1 MLSIFVRVAS
11 TLQRFEWDA
20 AGRLLA
26 ARSHGCAP
34 EELLHSEALFTRDA
48 LGRITGEV
56 QRMHDSCGKL
66 EFEHSIH
73 HQLGVLGNRQTT
85 ALQGLGQ
92 IGYLHYGAG
101 HVHGLTHNGSVLM
114 DLERDALHRETK
126 RQLKGVAA
134 ENGAAGQPS
143 ETAEQHPLTDP
154 HQSRAETKTDLEVER
169 RWDSQGRLQALHST
183 GVQATTTTTPQTLIG
198 QLTERQYHYDA
209 LGQLI
214 AIEAPGHTQRYG
226 YDPAG
231 RLRAML
237 SSLQPEQ
244 QTRWNIDPAGNR
256 LPGQS
261 SQAQNTQ
268 PEWAAQVHAHWQQT
282 QFNLLGQGNANNPGN
297 ASATRWPDNRI
308 GYSHEHAWR
317 YDACGNRAEQLSE
330 DGRRQTF
337 TYDGA
342 HQLIEVKVQGPVIG
356 SANEASHESITSRYR
371 YDALGRRLKK
381 VSVVS
386 GGTDAVTQT
395 TTQQAIQET
404 THYYGWDGDRLV
416 HTERTDAQSPEQRH
430 VSHTVYE
437 PGSFTPMVRLSTL
450 AGPAKP
456 KAHALLLAVQGALQD
471 AGEDE
476 DGEDTE
482 TAQLVQAMLDAM
494 PEGARNSLDIHL
506 RQAAKK
512 ELSKEAKEALADQA
526 QNVSQRLTGMREQ
539 LVKQEQTCETPVT
552 IEFYHC
558 DHLGTPIA
566 LTNEQHQV
574 VWAARLDPWGNVQEE
589 FNPSGIE
596 QAIGLPGQHY
606 DRETGLYYNRHRY
619 YDPGIGSY
627 INQDPIS
634 WRGGDNWYRYPL
646 APTRGTDPLGLDNVD
661 GRLTMADRAA
671 GIGDTRSPIETWK
684 EAPRDDGQSLGYGCG
699 DAKTDNFVA
708 DKPLGNNFLPACRAH
723 DICYGDKTGPAKKV
737 CDDNFKK
744 DMQKACEGK
753 GWPKKQVCEGLAH
766 DYHKAVD
773 LFGDDAFNNAR
784 K

>member
-1 MLSIFVRVAS
+1 MFYITR
-11 TLQRFEWDA
+11 
-20 AGRLLA
+20 GRLVRA
-26 ARSHGCAP
+26 
-34 EELLHSEALFTRDA
+34 
-48 LGRITGEV
+48 
-56 QRMHDSCGKL
+56 SCTFG
-66 EFEHSIH
+66 
-73 HQLGVLGNRQTT
+73 GANQTT
-85 ALQGLGQ
+85 SRAGATLRRNIINQGL
-92 IGYLHYGAG
+92 
-101 HVHGLTHNGSVLM
+101 
-114 DLERDALHRETK
+114 
-126 RQLKGVAA
+126 
-134 ENGAAGQPS
+134 
-143 ETAEQHPLTDP
+143 HPLTDP

-169 RWDSQGRLQALHST
+169 RWDSLGRLQALHST
-183 GVQATTTTTPQTLIG
+183 GLQASTTNTAGTRAPQTLIG

-214 AIEAPGHTQRYG
+214 AIEVPGPIPMTQRYG

-244 QTRWNIDPAGNR
+244 PTRWDIDPAGNR

-317 YDACGNRAEQLSE
+317 YDAFGNRAEQLSE
-330 DGRRQTF
+330 DGRRQTLA
-337 TYDGA
+337 YDGA

-386 GGTDAVTQT
+386 NANAIDAASESTPP
-395 TTQQAIQET
+395 ET

-416 HTERTDAQSPEQRH
+416 HTERTHAQSPEQRQI
-430 VSHTVYE
+430 SHTVYE
-437 PGSFTPMVRLSTL
+437 PGSFTPLIRLSTL

-471 AGEDE
+471 QDE
-476 DGEDTE
+476 DQDEEDQSET
-482 TAQLVQAMLDAM
+482 TAQMQAILAAM
-494 PEGARNSLDIHL
+494 PHSTRNALDLHL

-526 QNVSQRLTGMREQ
+526 QNVSQRLTGLREQ
-539 LVKQEQTCETPVT
+539 LEKQEQTCETPVT

-566 LTNEQHQV
+566 LTDDQHEI

-589 FNPSGIE
+589 FNPSGMDQDIR
-596 QAIGLPGQHY
+596 LPGQHH

-627 INQDPIS
+627 INQDPIGLA
-634 WRGGDNWYRYPL
+634 GGINQYGYPTD
-646 APTRGTDPLGLDNVD
+646 PFGWIDPLGLE
-661 GRLTMADRAA
+661 GEAKKA
-671 GIGDTRSPIETWK
+671 GIGNKVYKTEEFGRQVGKTSKANAKLDENYGNLLDCIAVPTPPNCPTSAEGLEKLEKAADTSRK
-684 EAPRDDGQSLGYGCG
+684 EAVGEIRDAYKAGLKVPGTLTG
-699 DAKTDNFVA
+699 
-708 DKPLGNNFLPACRAH
+708 
-723 DICYGDKTGPAKKV
+723 GPAIIR
-737 CDDNFKK
+737 
-744 DMQKACEGK
+744 
-753 GWPKKQVCEGLAH
+753 P
-766 DYHKAVD
+766 
-773 LFGDDAFNNAR
+773 
-784 K
+784 

>member
-1 MLSIFVRVAS
+1 MPNRSRKVTPQLSS
-11 TLQRFEWDA
+11 TPAFSSTSKFIA
-20 AGRLLA
+20 TSA
-26 ARSHGCAP
+26 
-34 EELLHSEALFTRDA
+34 
-48 LGRITGEV
+48 
-56 QRMHDSCGKL
+56 
-66 EFEHSIH
+66 
-73 HQLGVLGNRQTT
+73 
-85 ALQGLGQ
+85 
-92 IGYLHYGAG
+92 
-101 HVHGLTHNGSVLM
+101 
-114 DLERDALHRETK
+114 
-126 RQLKGVAA
+126 
-134 ENGAAGQPS
+134 
-143 ETAEQHPLTDP
+143 
-154 HQSRAETKTDLEVER
+154 HQSSATPAFSFR
-169 RWDSQGRLQALHST
+169 RCAHLPAASHR
-183 GVQATTTTTPQTLIG
+183 TPQILIG
-198 QLTERQYHYDA
+198 QLTQRQYHYDA
-209 LGQLI
+209 LGQLS

-237 SSLQPEQ
+237 SSLRPEQ

-297 ASATRWPDNRI
+297 ASATKWPDNRI

-356 SANEASHESITSRYR
+356 SESNAADIDADAGQASTTSRYR

-526 QNVSQRLTGMREQ
+526 QNVSQRLTGLREQ
-539 LVKQEQTCETPVT
+539 LEKQEQGCETPVT

-566 LTNEQHQV
+566 LTDDQHEI

-589 FNPSGIE
+589 FNPSGMDQDIR
-596 QAIGLPGQHY
+596 LPGQHH
-606 DRETGLYYNRHRY
+606 DRETGLYYNRYRY

-627 INQDPIS
+627 INQDPIGLA
-634 WRGGDNWYRYPL
+634 GGANSFGYANSSPL
-646 APTRGTDPLGLDNVD
+646 HWTDPLGLFTYHGNWCGPSWTGGREETYKPNSDPNYYKPPIDMVD
-661 GRLTMADRAA
+661 
-671 GIGDTRSPIETWK
+671 K
-684 EAPRDDGQSLGYGCG
+684 
-699 DAKTDNFVA
+699 
-708 DKPLGNNFLPACRAH
+708 ACMNH
-723 DICYGDKTGPAKKV
+723 DICYYECRESFSCSSLDRGKCMTE
-737 CDDNFKK
+737 CDRSLDAASSGSRLPSG
-744 DMQKACEGK
+744 MSAAQKS
-753 GWPKKQVCEGLAH
+753 GLETWMGNNKFPDAGLNSNSCPMPPSN
-766 DYHKAVD
+766 VD
-773 LFGDDAFNNAR
+773 INKMFNNWPR
-784 K
+784 

>member
-1 MLSIFVRVAS
+1 MPNRSRKVTPQLSS
-11 TLQRFEWDA
+11 TPAFSSTSKFIA
-20 AGRLLA
+20 TSA
-26 ARSHGCAP
+26 
-34 EELLHSEALFTRDA
+34 
-48 LGRITGEV
+48 
-56 QRMHDSCGKL
+56 
-66 EFEHSIH
+66 
-73 HQLGVLGNRQTT
+73 
-85 ALQGLGQ
+85 
-92 IGYLHYGAG
+92 
-101 HVHGLTHNGSVLM
+101 
-114 DLERDALHRETK
+114 
-126 RQLKGVAA
+126 
-134 ENGAAGQPS
+134 
-143 ETAEQHPLTDP
+143 
-154 HQSRAETKTDLEVER
+154 HQSSATPAFSFR
-169 RWDSQGRLQALHST
+169 RCAHLPAASHR
-183 GVQATTTTTPQTLIG
+183 TPQILIG
-198 QLTERQYHYDA
+198 QLTQRQYHYDA
-209 LGQLI
+209 LGQLS

-297 ASATRWPDNRI
+297 ASATKWPDNRI

-356 SANEASHESITSRYR
+356 GEGNAVDADAGQASTTSRYR

-566 LTNEQHQV
+566 LTNDQHQV

-589 FNPSGIE
+589 FNPSGMDQDIR
-596 QAIGLPGQHY
+596 LPGQHH

-627 INQDPIS
+627 VNQDPIGLA
-634 WRGGDNWYRYPL
+634 GGVNNLNYTLNPNMG
-646 APTRGTDPLGLDNVD
+646 ADPLGLSPTAGPSKPIDIDKVSGRWDKITGIFNWNENVTYGGEVKLKSAQLACTRAEERKKRADEDRQNLQED
-661 GRLTMADRAA
+661 GAAVVRDVMAVEVSEVAQLDF
-671 GIGDTRSPIETWK
+671 GLNSVGKVYGYFSKTPPIC
-684 EAPRDDGQSLGYGCG
+684 PINIGQSS
-699 DAKTDNFVA
+699 TN
-708 DKPLGNNFLPACRAH
+708 PAI
-723 DICYGDKTGPAKKV
+723 DF
-737 CDDNFKK
+737 FKK
-744 DMQKACEGK
+744 
-753 GWPKKQVCEGLAH
+753 
-766 DYHKAVD
+766 
-773 LFGDDAFNNAR
+773 
-784 K
+784 

>member
-1 MLSIFVRVAS
+1 MFYITR
-11 TLQRFEWDA
+11 
-20 AGRLLA
+20 GRLVRA
-26 ARSHGCAP
+26 
-34 EELLHSEALFTRDA
+34 
-48 LGRITGEV
+48 
-56 QRMHDSCGKL
+56 SCTFG
-66 EFEHSIH
+66 
-73 HQLGVLGNRQTT
+73 GANQTT
-85 ALQGLGQ
+85 SRAGATLRRNIINQGL
-92 IGYLHYGAG
+92 
-101 HVHGLTHNGSVLM
+101 
-114 DLERDALHRETK
+114 
-126 RQLKGVAA
+126 
-134 ENGAAGQPS
+134 
-143 ETAEQHPLTDP
+143 HPLTDP

-169 RWDSQGRLQALHST
+169 RWDSLGRLQALHST
-183 GVQATTTTTPQTLIG
+183 GLQASTTNTAGTRAPQTLIG

-214 AIEAPGHTQRYG
+214 AIEVPGPIPMTQRYG

-244 QTRWNIDPAGNR
+244 PTRWDIDPAGNR

-356 SANEASHESITSRYR
+356 SESNAADIDADAGQASTTSRYR

-526 QNVSQRLTGMREQ
+526 QNVSQRLTGLREQ
-539 LVKQEQTCETPVT
+539 LEKQEQGCETPVT

-574 VWAARLDPWGNVQEE
+574 VWAARLDPWGTVQEE
-589 FNPSGIE
+589 FNPSGMDQDIR
-596 QAIGLPGQHY
+596 LPGQHH

-627 INQDPIS
+627 VNQDPIGLA
-634 WRGGDNWYRYPL
+634 GGVNNLNYTLNPNMG
-646 APTRGTDPLGLDNVD
+646 ADPLGLSPTAGPSKPIDIDKVSGRWDKITGIFNWNENVTYGGEVKLKSAQLACTRAEERKKRADEDRQNLQED
-661 GRLTMADRAA
+661 GAAVVRDVMAVEVSEVAQLDF
-671 GIGDTRSPIETWK
+671 GLNSVGKVYGYFSKTPPIC
-684 EAPRDDGQSLGYGCG
+684 PINIGQSS
-699 DAKTDNFVA
+699 TN
-708 DKPLGNNFLPACRAH
+708 PAI
-723 DICYGDKTGPAKKV
+723 DF
-737 CDDNFKK
+737 FKK
-744 DMQKACEGK
+744 
-753 GWPKKQVCEGLAH
+753 
-766 DYHKAVD
+766 
-773 LFGDDAFNNAR
+773 
-784 K
+784 